1 MDQVTKNAPFGT
13 DNTPKIEYKIIGGKR
28 VEVLAKL
35 DSTGSSKKRYGTIK
49 LFTIVPII

>member
-28 VEVLAKL
+28 VEILAQ
-35 DSTGSSKKRYGTIK
+35 SNSSRVNKKWFVHIS
-49 LFTIVPII
+49 